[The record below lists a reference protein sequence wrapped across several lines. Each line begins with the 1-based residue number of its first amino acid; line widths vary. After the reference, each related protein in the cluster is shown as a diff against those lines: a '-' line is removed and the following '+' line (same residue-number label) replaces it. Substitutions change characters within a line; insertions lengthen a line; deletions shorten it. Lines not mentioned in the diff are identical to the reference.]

1 MFSWFHATVGKLVFV
16 EFPRFLVFFGGGGG
30 GLGGGGAGR
39 GGRGGMVVSVFKL
52 WTFNRITK
60 NPNQGFFL
68 GGGAGA
74 GAGWAGTGV
83 LGKER
88 GGRGSQSNNSHITR
102 IYIAINFHRD
112 IPYGTF

>member
-1 MFSWFHATVGKLVFV
+1 
-16 EFPRFLVFFGGGGG
+16 
-30 GLGGGGAGR
+30 
-39 GGRGGMVVSVFKL
+39 MVVSVFKL

-60 NPNQGFFL
+60 NPNQGFFFL
-68 GGGAGA
+68 GGGG
-74 GAGWAGTGV
+74 GGGGGGRLGGDRGT
-83 LGKER
+83 GKER

>member
-1 MFSWFHATVGKLVFV
+1 MYLSCGHLIGLQRIQIKD
-16 EFPRFLVFFGGGGG
+16 FFWG
-30 GLGGGGAGR
+30 
-39 GGRGGMVVSVFKL
+39 
-52 WTFNRITK
+52 
-60 NPNQGFFL
+60 

-112 IPYGTF
+112 IPYSTF

>member
-1 MFSWFHATVGKLVFV
+1 M
-16 EFPRFLVFFGGGGG
+16 EFARFLVFFFFFFFFFLGGGGG
-30 GLGGGGAGR
+30 GR

-60 NPNQGFFL
+60 NPNQGFFWGG
-68 GGGAGA
+68 GGGAD
-74 GAGWAGTGV
+74 WAGTGV

-112 IPYGTF
+112 IPYGTFL